1 MKKLLLIVPLF
12 VLALS
17 GTTLAAQDPDIQYL
31 IERMQALEE
40 TVNTQAGQIESQR
53 AEIEGLKAVQRSGS
67 GVPTYRGVA
76 YRLPE
81 PEGSGHDISGEDLEN
96 AIKDYLGTEQGK
108 ELMAESSPSKLRTGY
123 KIGKGFYLE
132 TLDERFKLQ
141 IYNRLQVRYTYEDED
156 GSRDTSSFRIRRY
169 KVKFTGHAFTKDLTY
184 KVQWN
189 LPSSSGRGKLE
200 DAWANYKILDWLQLR
215 GGQYKVPFN
224 RQKIT
229 SSSKQMFVDRSLA
242 NDVFQLGRD
251 IGVMVHA
258 KPFNGLFEY
267 NLAMMQ
273 GAGINQTKNSN
284 NQMLYATR
292 LVVSPLGKFDNY
304 VESDIEYHETPKF
317 ALGGGFT
324 SNNGSKIFF
333 DDAITT
339 FSRDVNVKQA
349 TVDLIFKWRGFAFM
363 GDGYWRRLDAHS
375 GESGFARNGI
385 NANGYTLQA
394 GYFIPLPY
402 VRKRLEFAGRFSSV
416 NPDTDIPK
424 NSKSEIGGGMNW
436 YFNGE
441 NNKVQADIRHLTT
454 KKKHPEEDVNNTEF
468 RLQYQLVF

>member
-1 MKKLLLIVPLF
+1 MKRIILILPLLVMPF
-12 VLALS
+12 S
-17 GTTLAAQDPDIQYL
+17 GITLAAQDPDIQYL

-40 TVNTQAGQIESQR
+40 TVNTQAEQIESQR
-53 AEIEGLKAVQRSGS
+53 AELDSLKATRRNGGAFAYEKVS
-67 GVPTYRGVA
+67 YRP
-76 YRLPE
+76 PE
-81 PEGSGHDISGEDLEN
+81 ASGSGHDVSGEDLEN

-108 ELMAESSPSKLRTGY
+108 ELMAKSSPSKLRTGY
-123 KIGKGFYLE
+123 KLGKGFYLE

-156 GSRDTSSFRIRRY
+156 DSRDTSSFRIRRY
-169 KVKFTGHAFTKDLTY
+169 KIKFHGHAFTKNLKY

-189 LPSSSGRGKLE
+189 LPSNGGKGKLE
-200 DAWANYKILDWLQLR
+200 AAWANYKVADWLQFR
-215 GGQYKVPFN
+215 GGQYKVPFD
-224 RQKIT
+224 RQELT

-242 NDVFQLGRD
+242 TGVFKLGYD
-251 IGVMVHA
+251 IGVMAHA
-258 KPFNGLFEY
+258 RPFDGLFEY
-267 NLAMMQ
+267 RLAMMQ
-273 GAGINQTKNSN
+273 GAGANAKKNSN
-284 NQMLYATR
+284 NQMLYAAR
-292 LVVSPLGKFDNY
+292 LVVSPLGEFDNY
-304 VESDIEYHETPKF
+304 VESDIEHHETPKF

-324 SNNGSKIFF
+324 SNNGTKLVF
-333 DDAITT
+333 DDEMTT
-339 FSRDVNVKQA
+339 FKRDVNVKQA
-349 TVDLIFKWRGFAFM
+349 TVDLIFKWRGFAFT

-424 NSKSEIGGGMNW
+424 NSKNEVGGGINW

-441 NNKVQADIRHLTT
+441 NNKFQADIRHLTT
-454 KKKHPEEDVNNTEF
+454 KEKHPEEDVNNTEF